1 MKTISRKKKL
11 LFIQLNELN
20 LEVVEKYS
28 KNIDFKF
35 FNKNFFKKLLV
46 TDSETNYDLLEP
58 WIQWASVYTGKT
70 AKEHNI
76 FRLGDIERYN
86 GTSMFNVIEGLNKS
100 VGIICSMNLKNFLKK
115 LKYFLSDPW
124 TKTLSGPG
132 KIIKFISNTISK
144 AVNMNSHSSM
154 PIILYFRILA
164 VLLITFRL
172 KNIFLYLK
180 LIFNIKN
187 KWNKALLLDLILHN
201 LHLNLIK
208 KHKTD
213 FSCIFFNAGAHI
225 QHHYF
230 LNSKY
235 SNNRELKNPEWY
247 IQNKHDPL
255 LDAIFFYDNILS
267 DYRILNDY
275 QIVIATGLSQKPYDR
290 LKFYYRLKD
299 HRDFLKK
306 LDINFAKVE
315 PRMTRDFL
323 ISFNNNE
330 EKKQAIRKL
339 KNFNEINN
347 LEIFSLEDRNNSIFV
362 TLLLNQDI
370 NDYGEIIIE
379 NQKNIFLKDHVVFVA
394 LKNGMH
400 DGKGYFYSNFSTKV
414 KNIFQINKE
423 IIGFFN
429 K

>member
-1 MKTISRKKKL
+1 MKTISKKKKL

-20 LEVVEKYS
+20 LELVQKYS
-28 KNIDFKF
+28 NNINFKF
-35 FNKNFFKKLLV
+35 FNKNFFEKLLV

-76 FRLGDIERYN
+76 FRLGDIEKYN
-86 GTSMFNVIEGLNKS
+86 GTSMFNVIEELNKS
-100 VGIICSMNLKNFLKK
+100 VGIICSMNLKNNLKK
-115 LKYFLSDPW
+115 PKYFLSDPW
-124 TKTLSGPG
+124 TKTLSGPS
-132 KIIKFISNTISK
+132 KIIQFISNTISK

-154 PIILYFRILA
+154 SITLYFRILA
-164 VLLITFRL
+164 VVLITFRF

-180 LIFNIKN
+180 LIFNIKK
-187 KWNKALLLDLILHN
+187 KWNKALLLDLILHD

-213 FSCIFFNAGAHI
+213 FSCIFLNAGAHI

-235 SNNRELKNPEWY
+235 SNNKGLKNPEWY
-247 IQNKHDPL
+247 VEKKHDPL

-267 DYRILNDY
+267 DYRTLNDY
-275 QIVIATGLSQKPYDR
+275 ELVLATGLSQKPYDR

-299 HRDFLKK
+299 HGDFLKK
-306 LDINFAKVE
+306 LDINFLKVE

-323 ISFNNNE
+323 ISFNNKE
-330 EKKQAIRKL
+330 EKKQAIKKL
-339 KNFNEINN
+339 KNFNDINK
-347 LEIFSLEDRNNSIFV
+347 LEIFSLEDRDNSIFV
-362 TLLLNQDI
+362 TLLLNRDI

-379 NQKNIFLKDHVVFVA
+379 NQKNILFKDHVVFVA

-400 DGKGYFYSNFSTKV
+400 EAKGYFYSNFNTNI

>member
-1 MKTISRKKKL
+1 MKTISKKKKI

-20 LEVVEKYS
+20 LELVQKYS
-28 KNIDFKF
+28 NNINFKF
-35 FNKNFFKKLLV
+35 FNKNFFEKLLV

-76 FRLGDIERYN
+76 FRLGDIEKYN
-86 GTSMFNVIEGLNKS
+86 GTSMFNVIEELNKS
-100 VGIICSMNLKNFLKK
+100 VGIICSMNLKNNLKK
-115 LKYFLSDPW
+115 PKYFLSDPW
-124 TKTLSGPG
+124 TKTLSGPS
-132 KIIKFISNTISK
+132 KIIQFISNTISK

-154 PIILYFRILA
+154 SITLYFRILA
-164 VLLITFRL
+164 VLLITFRF

-180 LIFNIKN
+180 LIFNIKK
-187 KWNKALLLDLILHN
+187 KWNKALLLDLILHD

-213 FSCIFFNAGAHI
+213 FSCIFLNAGAHI

-235 SNNRELKNPEWY
+235 SNNKGLKNPEWY
-247 IQNKHDPL
+247 VEKKHDPL

-267 DYRILNDY
+267 DYRTLNDY
-275 QIVIATGLSQKPYDR
+275 ELVLATGLSQKPYDR

-299 HRDFLKK
+299 HGDFLKK
-306 LDINFAKVE
+306 LDINFLKVE

-323 ISFNNNE
+323 ISFNNKE
-330 EKKQAIRKL
+330 EKKQAIKKL
-339 KNFNEINN
+339 KNFNDINK
-347 LEIFSLEDRNNSIFV
+347 LEIFSLEDRDNSIFV
-362 TLLLNQDI
+362 TLLLNRDI

-379 NQKNIFLKDHVVFVA
+379 NQKNILFKDHVVFVA

-400 DGKGYFYSNFSTKV
+400 EAKGYFYSNFNTNI

>member
-1 MKTISRKKKL
+1 MICYNHGYNRHQ
-11 LFIQLNELN
+11 F
-20 LEVVEKYS
+20 
-28 KNIDFKF
+28 
-35 FNKNFFKKLLV
+35 
-46 TDSETNYDLLEP
+46 
-58 WIQWASVYTGKT
+58 
-70 AKEHNI
+70 NI
-76 FRLGDIERYN
+76 FRLGDIEKYN
-86 GTSMFNVIEGLNKS
+86 GTSMFNVIEELNKS
-100 VGIICSMNLKNFLKK
+100 VGIICSMNLKNNLKK
-115 LKYFLSDPW
+115 PKYFLSDPW
-124 TKTLSGPG
+124 TKTLSGPS
-132 KIIKFISNTISK
+132 KIIQFISNTISK

-154 PIILYFRILA
+154 SITLYFRILA
-164 VLLITFRL
+164 VLLITFRF

-180 LIFNIKN
+180 LIFNIKK
-187 KWNKALLLDLILHN
+187 KWNKALLLDLILHD

-213 FSCIFFNAGAHI
+213 FSCIFLNAGAHI

-235 SNNRELKNPEWY
+235 SNNKGLKNPEWY
-247 IQNKHDPL
+247 VEKKHDPL

-267 DYRILNDY
+267 DYRTLNDY
-275 QIVIATGLSQKPYDR
+275 ELVLATGLSQKPYDR

-299 HRDFLKK
+299 HGDFLKK
-306 LDINFAKVE
+306 LDINFLKVE

-323 ISFNNNE
+323 ISFNNKE
-330 EKKQAIRKL
+330 EKKQAIKKL
-339 KNFNEINN
+339 KNFNDINK
-347 LEIFSLEDRNNSIFV
+347 LEIFSLEDRDNSIFV
-362 TLLLNQDI
+362 TLLLNRDI

-379 NQKNIFLKDHVVFVA
+379 NQKNILFKDHVVFVA

-400 DGKGYFYSNFSTKV
+400 EAKGYFYSNFNTNI